1 MGISESYASPGLR
14 WGLLLEDHPGAT
26 YEFLLMK
33 GKDFPINPIPDVF
46 GGEKSFCHC
55 TIMFPSNSGKSSV
68 TAFKPS
74 GESGDP
80 DTWNVI
86 CTKTLGR
93 ALKKAGY
100 PDDLKDLKAL
110 LLWRQRDAEIA
121 AIGAGTFHGEV
132 GSGQAKPVAAIGRG
146 SAPAGSRDSGDEP
159 RSIEAALDDA
169 AQSDP
174 DGQSIDDGIITD
186 AEIVATDDD
195 RVDTIRELVDGLTDK
210 EYGNYEGFL
219 ETIGAPK
226 DPADMTASQVDDV
239 LAWLDPG
246 DD

>member
-14 WGLLLEDHPGAT
+14 WGLLLEDHPGAK
-26 YEFLLMK
+26 YEFTLAK
-33 GKDFPINPIPDVF
+33 GSDFPENPIPAEF
-46 GGEKSFCHC
+46 GGDRSYCLCSISF
-55 TIMFPSNSGKSSV
+55 PPASGKSQV
-68 TAFKPS
+68 YAYKPS

-110 LLWRQRDAEIA
+110 LLWRQRTAETAAIA
-121 AIGAGTFHGEV
+121 AGSFHGEI
-132 GSGQAKPVAAIGRG
+132 GAAHP
-146 SAPAGSRDSGDEP
+146 APAEIGPGQRPEP
-159 RSIEAALDDA
+159 KSIEAALDDA
-169 AQSDP
+169 AQSTP
-174 DGQSIDDGIITD
+174 TGQSVDDDTVD
-186 AEIVATDDD
+186 AVLVDDDDD
-195 RVDTIRELVDGLTDK
+195 RVALIRELVDGLTDR
-210 EYGNYEGFL
+210 EYENYKGFL
-219 ETIGAPK
+219 DTIKAPN
-226 DPADMTASQVDDV
+226 DPGEMTAQQVDDV